1 MLKKIINSVLAIG
14 ISALSFSCD
23 YQALYYQY
31 QVIDHSAWG
40 KDKVYYFTFMVTDN
54 SVPYDITL
62 DIRNSNKYPYQN
74 LWLFCNEEPP
84 IGEMQKDTI
93 ECMLADEFGKWYG
106 SGISLYESSFPI
118 RQDYRFAHPG
128 QYTFSFRQGMR
139 DSLIIGIQEIGLRV
153 VPANAPSGLHPDE

>member
-1 MLKKIINSVLAIG
+1 M
-14 ISALSFSCD
+14 
-23 YQALYYQY
+23 
-31 QVIDHSAWG
+31 IDHSAWG

-54 SVPYDITL
+54 SIPYDITL

-84 IGEMQKDTI
+84 VGEMQKDTI

-118 RQDYRFAHPG
+118 RYGSGISLYESSFPIRQNYRFANPG